1 MLRVVGLLIWIAI
14 LSIGSLVSAP
24 AFASERCIM
33 GPCLN
38 GKCAYEQVSE
48 TTCRCPAG
56 TTKRPALFGGEYE
69 NGAALCSFATDD
81 RPRTCSWNFECARG
95 GRRQ

>member
-1 MLRVVGLLIWIAI
+1 
-14 LSIGSLVSAP
+14 
-24 AFASERCIM
+24 M

-38 GKCAYEQVSE
+38 GKCAYDQESE

-56 TTKRPALFGGEYE
+56 TTKRPVLFGGEYE
-69 NGAALCSFATDD
+69 NGASLCSFETRD
-81 RPRTCSWNFECARG
+81 RPQRCHWNFECARG